1 MCVFTKRACCL
12 YPSPLKLRGCWL
24 RLFNPT
30 IESILLGASLSCC
43 RRAPSSVLGIT
54 TPMFLTFFREE
65 KMKINALIIRF
76 ILIAPFLNFF
86 FLLLCFY
93 FVFYSDSSEASPS
106 DKAGLSGDISILGVF
121 TSNNSN
127 LSTSQNE
134 RRNGA
139 LNLHGEQQQK
149 GFGGLLG
156 NFAFTFGSQLDK
168 KFFAGTSREDIAIGT
183 LALEIGYQQKW
194 AFGTLSFSYL
204 PTLLGE
210 NVWADPF
217 LIHASKEETEK
228 SGHAYRFQFER
239 LANSPLSFE
248 LAYSKI
254 DIEIEK
260 SGHAFEIPLSRQETL
275 KRDGEI
281 YYAKTSYRQF
291 LDDGLGVTPSI
302 IYLENRAQG
311 DAMAYKSLGGQLSY
325 FRFVG
330 RNKMILTAS
339 YFERDYKSLHPVFNQ
354 IRADREYSLFAAL
367 SYSDFLGIKPL
378 SFISL
383 SGFKQ
388 IESNVDFYE
397 EKQYMASLGVNYIF

>member
-1 MCVFTKRACCL
+1 
-12 YPSPLKLRGCWL
+12 
-24 RLFNPT
+24 
-30 IESILLGASLSCC
+30 
-43 RRAPSSVLGIT
+43 
-54 TPMFLTFFREE
+54 
-65 KMKINALIIRF
+65 MKINALTIKF

-86 FLLLCFY
+86 LLLLCFY
-93 FVFYSDSSEASPS
+93 FAFYSSSSEASPS
-106 DKAGLSGDISILGVF
+106 EKSNLSGDISILGVF
-121 TSNNSN
+121 SSNNSN

-139 LNLHGEQQQK
+139 LNLHGEQQK
-149 GFGGLLG
+149 SVFGGLLG
-156 NFAFTFGSQLDK
+156 NIAFTFGSELDK

-194 AFGTLSFSYL
+194 EFGRLSFSYL

-217 LIHASKEETEK
+217 TINASKEETEK

-239 LANSPLSFE
+239 LANTPLSFE

-254 DIEIEK
+254 DIEVEK
-260 SGHAFEIPLSRQETL
+260 SGNTSVFPLSAQDAL
-275 KRDGEI
+275 KREGEI

-291 LDDGLGVTPSI
+291 LGGGLGITPAI

-311 DAMAYKSLGGQLSY
+311 DAMAYKSLGGQFSYLS
-325 FRFVG
+325 FAG

-354 IRADREYSLFAAL
+354 IRADREYSFFAAL
-367 SYSDFLGIKPL
+367 SRDNFLGIKPL
-378 SFISL
+378 SLISL
-383 SGFKQ
+383 SGFKK
-388 IESNVDFYE
+388 IESNVSFYE
-397 EKQYMASLGVNYIF
+397 EKQYMVSLGVNYMFK